1 MIKYL
6 TYLDI
11 SWENVNV
18 KKTLPKVEP
27 PPPLGAGLP
36 PSAPQV
42 LPSVS

>member
-1 MIKYL
+1 MMIKYL

-27 PPPLGAGLP
+27 PPP
-36 PSAPQV
+36 
-42 LPSVS
+42 